1 MAEILRM
8 PKLGMD
14 MEEGTLL
21 RWLKKPG
28 ETIQRGQP
36 IAEIETDKSSMEV
49 ESPCDGQVLCVYCEE
64 GETVPIRC
72 PLAAIGAPGE
82 APPVMGNNR
91 AEQSGA
97 VETPPNLLAGHS
109 KIGEQTPAQ
118 TDGILTMPKLGMDME
133 AGTLLHWAKQV
144 GESVKKGEVLAQIET
159 DKSVMDLEAPLT
171 GTVLKLYCGEGEQI
185 PVGQM
190 IAFIG
195 ELGMEPPERS
205 ISEQAS
211 PMPDRKTESPSSARE
226 TPVHTGNR
234 KKLRASPRARK
245 LAEKHQL
252 PLEQILPSGPSGRIV
267 ERDVRAFL
275 QAHPGTARERQRG
288 ETVKPLAGIRKVIAA
303 RMHQSL
309 NEMAQAN
316 HRMDVDMTNM
326 KLLRGQINRSDG
338 FSNAPISLLD
348 LISLSCVRAL
358 VDCPFAN
365 ISLMEDGI
373 HYKEYVNIGIA
384 VDTERGLVV
393 PVIHDADLLTLQDF
407 HAKSVQLI
415 EKARHGALKPDE
427 MNGGTFTVSNL
438 GMFGIDSFTAIIN
451 PPESCILAVGRI
463 SDRPVVVEGNVEV
476 RPIMTMSLTYDHRIL
491 DGAPAARLLQR
502 IQFYMEN
509 PALLLLQQSKDN
521 GQSTK

>member
-1 MAEILRM
+1 M
-8 PKLGMD
+8 
-14 MEEGTLL
+14 
-21 RWLKKPG
+21 
-28 ETIQRGQP
+28 
-36 IAEIETDKSSMEV
+36 
-49 ESPCDGQVLCVYCEE
+49 
-64 GETVPIRC
+64 
-72 PLAAIGAPGE
+72 
-82 APPVMGNNR
+82 
-91 AEQSGA
+91 
-97 VETPPNLLAGHS
+97 
-109 KIGEQTPAQ
+109 
-118 TDGILTMPKLGMDME
+118 
-133 AGTLLHWAKQV
+133 
-144 GESVKKGEVLAQIET
+144 
-159 DKSVMDLEAPLT
+159 
-171 GTVLKLYCGEGEQI
+171 
-185 PVGQM
+185 
-190 IAFIG
+190 
-195 ELGMEPPERS
+195 
-205 ISEQAS
+205 
-211 PMPDRKTESPSSARE
+211 
-226 TPVHTGNR
+226 
-234 KKLRASPRARK
+234 
-245 LAEKHQL
+245 
-252 PLEQILPSGPSGRIV
+252 
-267 ERDVRAFL
+267 
-275 QAHPGTARERQRG
+275 
-288 ETVKPLAGIRKVIAA
+288 IAA